1 MSRPTMPADRPGR
14 PAMLVVGHGSR
25 DADGVAEFWA
35 LAGLIRAAAGEL
47 LTGFGFIE
55 LASPTV
61 DEAIDDLVAR
71 GATEIVTVP
80 LVLLAAGHLK
90 NDGPAALARAR
101 TRHRQVH
108 FLLARDLGI
117 EPQLLE
123 LAADRIRDAAG
134 DADPEKLGVALI
146 GRGCSDPDACAD
158 LWKVARLLADGRGL
172 GLIEPGFVSVATP
185 SIPEALH
192 RLRLLGTATAVIAPF
207 FLFPG
212 VLLNRIYAQADAWA
226 REYPEVEVRGASHLG
241 PDPRLAR
248 LVLERYR
255 EALHGDVRMNCDL
268 CAYRVQLPGYES
280 KVGTPISLT
289 PHGDGPAR
297 GPRLARRA
305 TRAPVTSPRIPIRR
319 GRFAASQPAAGL
331 PAIEVRDL
339 DFCYPDGRQALSGVS
354 MRVEPGERVALLGP
368 NGAGKTSLVLQL
380 NGVLTPSAGS
390 VSIGGVQVGRR
401 TLAEVR
407 RRVGVVFQD
416 PDDQLFSPTVRRDVA
431 FGPAHLGLSGTALD
445 ARVAEALSYVGLV
458 GVAGRPPHQ
467 LSLGERR
474 RAAVATVLAM
484 HPEVLVLDEP
494 TANLDPAARRE
505 FADLI
510 KRLGMTTLLV
520 THDLPYALELCPRAL
535 VIDHGQ
541 IVADGPTRELLAD
554 TGFMSAHRLELP
566 AGFNPLG

>member
-1 MSRPTMPADRPGR
+1 MTR
-14 PAMLVVGHGSR
+14 AMLVVGHGSR
-25 DADGVAEFWA
+25 DVDGVEEFWA
-35 LAGLIRAAAGEL
+35 LAETIRAVAGDL

-55 LASPTV
+55 LASPTI

-71 GATEIVTVP
+71 GATEIVSVP
-80 LVLLAAGHLK
+80 LVLLSAGHLK

-101 TRHRQVH
+101 ARHPGVH
-108 FLLARDLGI
+108 FGLARDLGI
-117 EPQLLE
+117 EPYVLE
-123 LAADRIRDAAG
+123 VAADRIRDAAA

-146 GRGCSDPDACAD
+146 GRGSSDPDACAD
-158 LWKVARLLADGRGL
+158 LWKVGRLLADGRGL
-172 GLIEPGFVSVATP
+172 GTVEPGFVSVATP
-185 SIPEALH
+185 SVPEALE
-192 RLRLLGTATAVIAPF
+192 RLRRLGAVTAVVAPF
-207 FLFPG
+207 FLFSG
-212 VLLNRIYAQADAWA
+212 VLLNRIYTEAADWAQGH
-226 REYPEVEVRGASHLG
+226 PEVEVRGASQLG

-255 EALHGDVRMNCDL
+255 EAQHGDVRMNCDL

-297 GPRLARRA
+297 GSRRARRT
-305 TRAPVTSPRIPIRR
+305 TRAPTPAPQIPVRR
-319 GRFAASQPAAGL
+319 GRFVGSQPMGGV
-331 PAIEVRDL
+331 PAVEVRDL
-339 DFCYPDGRQALSGVS
+339 DFAYPDGRQALSGVCL
-354 MRVEPGERVALLGP
+354 RVEPGERVALLGP

-390 VSIGGVQVGRR
+390 VSIGGLEVGRR

-416 PDDQLFSPTVRRDVA
+416 PDDQLFTPTVGRDVA
-431 FGPAHLGLSGTALD
+431 FGPAHLGLSGAALE
-445 ARVAEALSYVGLV
+445 ARVTEALSYVGL
-458 GVAGRPPHQ
+458 ADAADRPPHR

-505 FADLI
+505 FADLV

-520 THDLPYALELCPRAL
+520 THDLPYALELCSRAL

-541 IVADGPTRELLAD
+541 IVADGPTREIFAD
-554 TGFMSAHRLELP
+554 TGFMRAHRLELP
-566 AGFNPLG
+566 AGFNPLGT

>member
-1 MSRPTMPADRPGR
+1 MTRG
-14 PAMLVVGHGSR
+14 MLIVGHGSR
-25 DADGVAEFWA
+25 DADGVDEFWA
-35 LAGLIRAAAGEL
+35 LASTIRDAVGDL
-47 LTGFGFIE
+47 LTGYGFIE

-61 DEAIDDLVAR
+61 DEAIDDLIER
-71 GATEIVTVP
+71 GATEIVSVP

-101 TRHRQVH
+101 ARHPEVR
-108 FLLARDLGI
+108 FSLARDLGI
-117 EPQLLE
+117 EPGVLE
-123 LAADRIRDAAG
+123 ITADRIRDAAG

-158 LWKVARLLADGRGL
+158 LWKVSRLLADGRGL
-172 GLIEPGFVSVATP
+172 GNVEPGFVSVATP
-185 SIPEALH
+185 SVAETLE
-192 RLRLLGTATAVIAPF
+192 RLRLLGTGTAVVAPF
-207 FLFPG
+207 FLFSG
-212 VLLNRIYAQADAWA
+212 VLRNRIYREAAAWA
-226 REYPEVEVRGASHLG
+226 QDHPEVEVRGANHLG

-255 EALHGDVRMNCDL
+255 EARTGDVRMNCDL

-280 KVGTPISLT
+280 KVGTPISLS
-289 PHGDGPAR
+289 PHGDGPPRGAR
-297 GPRLARRA
+297 RVRRA
-305 TRAPVTSPRIPIRR
+305 TRAPAPAPQIRR
-319 GRFAASQPAAGL
+319 GRFIVSQPAGEN
-331 PAIEVRDL
+331 PAVEVRDL
-339 DFCYPDGRQALSGVS
+339 DFSYPDGRQALSGVS
-354 MRVEPGERVALLGP
+354 MRVEPRERVALLGP

-390 VSIGGVQVGRR
+390 VFIGGVQVGRR
-401 TLAEVR
+401 TLTEVR
-407 RRVGVVFQD
+407 KRVGVVFQD
-416 PDDQLFSPTVRRDVA
+416 PDDQLFSPTVGRDVA
-431 FGPAHLGLSGTALD
+431 FGPAHLGLSGAALE
-445 ARVAEALSYVGLV
+445 ARVTEALSYVGLTDAV
-458 GVAGRPPHQ
+458 DRPPHR

-566 AGFNPLG
+566 AGFNPLGA

>member
-1 MSRPTMPADRPGR
+1 MS

-25 DADGVAEFWA
+25 DADGVDEFWS
-35 LAGLIRAAAGEL
+35 LAGTIRAAAGDL

-61 DEAIDDLVAR
+61 DETIDDLVAR
-71 GATEIVTVP
+71 GATEIVSVP

-101 TRHRQVH
+101 ARHPEVL
-108 FLLARDLGI
+108 FSMARDLGI
-117 EPQLLE
+117 EPGVLE
-123 LAADRIRDAAG
+123 IVSDRIRDAAG

-158 LWKVARLLADGRGL
+158 LWKISRLLADGRGL
-172 GLIEPGFVSVATP
+172 GTVEPGFVSVATP
-185 SIPEALH
+185 SVPETLE
-192 RLRLLGTATAVIAPF
+192 RLRLLGAGTAVVTPF
-207 FLFPG
+207 FLFSG
-212 VLLNRIYAQADAWA
+212 VLRNRIYREAAGWAQ
-226 REYPEVEVRGASHLG
+226 EHPEVEVRGADHLG

-255 EALHGDVRMNCDL
+255 EARAGDVRMNCDL

-289 PHGDGPAR
+289 PHGDDSAR
-297 GPRLARRA
+297 GSRRPRRA
-305 TRAPVTSPRIPIRR
+305 TRAPAPAPQIRR
-319 GRFAASQPAAGL
+319 GRFVGSPAGSQSGSRSADGHAAV
-331 PAIEVRDL
+331 EVREL
-339 DFCYPDGRQALSGVS
+339 DFSYPDGRQALSGVS
-354 MRVEPGERVALLGP
+354 LRVEPGERVALLGP

-390 VSIGGVQVGRR
+390 VFIGGVQVQRR

-416 PDDQLFSPTVRRDVA
+416 PDDQLFSPTVGRDVA
-431 FGPAHLGLSGTALD
+431 FGPAHLGLSGAALED
-445 ARVAEALSYVGLV
+445 RVAEALSYVGL
-458 GVAGRPPHQ
+458 ADAADRPPHR

-566 AGFNPLG
+566 AGFNPLGA